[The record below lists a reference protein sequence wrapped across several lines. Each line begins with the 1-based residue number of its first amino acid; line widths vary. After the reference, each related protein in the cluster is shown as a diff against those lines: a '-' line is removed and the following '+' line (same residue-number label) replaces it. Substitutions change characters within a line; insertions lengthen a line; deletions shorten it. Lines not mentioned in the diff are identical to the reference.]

1 MYGIINIEI
10 AGIVENKMKEI
21 LKETKDYEHSFELK
35 IAICG
40 MLVIMKDR

>member
-1 MYGIINIEI
+1 MFGITNLDV
-10 AGIVENKMKEI
+10 AAIVESKMKEI